1 MDGDFLVG
9 CSFGNDSMSLWQLDR
24 VAGTLA
30 LLDTVAGTDDG
41 LQLGFAG
48 DVAIAGGVVAVS
60 TGNGA
65 GPVLALLY
73 SVTGGRLVYIDSIL
87 APDAPLGWT
96 AAGDGVASLAM
107 SGSLLVVGDGTA
119 DYGSDQTDAGLVY
132 VFQVGGGASNASA
145 THLKTLTPTIPIAT
159 GDFGGPGVAVDG
171 TTVVGLFPE
180 LESARLTCWDEPESK
195 VVSSVVSVFDLCD
208 FFCFFFVLL
217 LFDCVLSRRRVDWL
231 ASPLAIFNNHPNIP
245 TKQVHDATGGA
256 LIFDISTAQAETFVT
271 GGGPSLGYVR
281 YSGTVA
287 ALDAEP
293 SQAFGTS
300 VAVGG
305 SWVVVGAPGDEISL
319 QSEAGAVYLYR
330 LDPSTGELVY
340 LDKTADQVRR
350 ACFVGFGC
358 VCVCVCVCVCARAVF
373 GGKWCT
379 FRARCVMQRV

>member
-1 MDGDFLVG
+1 M
-9 CSFGNDSMSLWQLDR
+9 
-24 VAGTLA
+24 
-30 LLDTVAGTDDG
+30 
-41 LQLGFAG
+41 
-48 DVAIAGGVVAVS
+48 
-60 TGNGA
+60 
-65 GPVLALLY
+65 
-73 SVTGGRLVYIDSIL
+73 
-87 APDAPLGWT
+87 
-96 AAGDGVASLAM
+96 
-107 SGSLLVVGDGTA
+107 
-119 DYGSDQTDAGLVY
+119 
-132 VFQVGGGASNASA
+132 
-145 THLKTLTPTIPIAT
+145 
-159 GDFGGPGVAVDG
+159 
-171 TTVVGLFPE
+171 
-180 LESARLTCWDEPESK
+180 
-195 VVSSVVSVFDLCD
+195 
-208 FFCFFFVLL
+208 
-217 LFDCVLSRRRVDWL
+217 LSRRRVDWL

-350 ACFVGFGC
+350 ACCVGF
-358 VCVCVCVCVCARAVF
+358 VCVFVCVCVCARALCLVANGVHF
-373 GGKWCT
+373 GL
-379 FRARCVMQRV
+379 AV